1 MYDLLSYFS
10 FLKTI
15 SLANNIK
22 KNGNITIAKGPSLS
36 LTRDKNDNIF
46 KKTMSTD
53 QYEQFISKS
62 ESSKNMS
69 PKGMAMIREG
79 DDRHASI
86 LRVSL
91 Y

>member
-1 MYDLLSYFS
+1 MYDLLTYYL

-22 KNGNITIAKGPSLS
+22 KNGNNTIAKGPNLS
-36 LTRDKNDNIF
+36 LGRDKNDNIF

-62 ESSKNMS
+62 ESFKNIS
-69 PKGMAMIREG
+69 PKGMAMTTEG
-79 DDRHASI
+79 DDRHVSI